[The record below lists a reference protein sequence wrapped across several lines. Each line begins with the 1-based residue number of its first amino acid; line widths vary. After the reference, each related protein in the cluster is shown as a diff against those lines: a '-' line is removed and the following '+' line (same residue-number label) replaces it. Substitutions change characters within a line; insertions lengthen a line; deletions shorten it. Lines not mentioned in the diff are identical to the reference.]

1 MPHAALIAFAL
12 IALTVIGAI
21 MARRLRVPSS
31 IFLVVFGIAASFLP
45 HLPQIPIEPNVVMQV
60 LLPPLL
66 YIAGVGASWRGFKR
80 EFGEIS
86 LLAVGC
92 VCATAAAV
100 AVTVHGLLGWPLALG
115 FVLGAIVAPPDAV
128 APLAILDGLAL
139 PQRITTVLQG
149 EGLVN
154 DATALIIFSFAL
166 TAVEKGTFSLPTA
179 AALFVVVAIAGI
191 AWGIAVGWGTLRL
204 RRHIGDPEIELTIA
218 LLAPYI
224 AFWPLQALGGSGVL
238 AAVVAGL
245 YVSANGA
252 STIPPATR
260 LQGYFFWRLVVYIT
274 EGSIFV
280 ITGLQAHPIIEAMRN
295 RSWEKL
301 LLPVGVV
308 ILAVVAVRLIWV
320 VVLTRFPRDLIR
332 KRHGKPIPPWQQ
344 DVFIGFTGIR
354 GVVSLAAALS
364 IPFMV
369 QGTPFPQRDFV
380 LIITFAVIL
389 ATLVGQGLTLPFVVR
404 KLGLDADGR
413 REQAVAK
420 DREIRARVA
429 GVEAALGR
437 LNALEPDGIPPG
449 TLRVLRNRNRD
460 RRDTLISALKRVDNQ
475 YGDSLALQL
484 RLIEA
489 ERKKIADLYAED
501 ALTDEARRRIERELD
516 LEDARVRHAHDSA
529 LPFKIDD
536 PLT

>member
-12 IALTVIGAI
+12 IALTMTGAI
-21 MARRLRVPSS
+21 LARRLHLPAS
-31 IFLVVFGIAASFLP
+31 IFLVVFGIAASFVPGLP
-45 HLPQIPIEPNVVMQV
+45 HIPIEPNVVLQV

-66 YIAGVGASWRGFKR
+66 YIAGVGMSWRGFKR
-80 EFGEIS
+80 EFAEIS

-100 AVTVHGLLGWPLALG
+100 AFTVHGLLGWPLALG

-128 APLAILDGLAL
+128 APLALTDGLAL
-139 PQRITTVLQG
+139 PQRIVTILEG

-154 DATALIIFSFAL
+154 DATALIIFSFAV
-166 TAVEKGTFSLPTA
+166 TAVETASFSLPQATG
-179 AALFVVVAIAGI
+179 LFVIVAIAGV
-191 AWGIAVGWGTLRL
+191 AWGLAVGWGTLRL
-204 RRHIGDPEIELTIA
+204 RRAIGDPQIELTIA

-238 AAVVAGL
+238 AAVTAGL

-252 STIPPATR
+252 GSIPPATR

-280 ITGLQAHPIIEAMRN
+280 ITGLQARPILETLQKD
-295 RSWEKL
+295 SWEKL
-301 LLPVGVV
+301 PLAIGVV

-320 VVLTRFPRDLIR
+320 VVLTRVPRDLIR
-332 KRHGKPIPPWQQ
+332 KSKHKAPPPWQH
-344 DVFIGFTGIR
+344 DFFIGFTGIR

-369 QGTPFPQRDFV
+369 DGAPFPERDIV

-389 ATLVGQGLTLPFVVR
+389 ATLVGQGLSLPWLVR
-404 KLGLDADGR
+404 KLGLDAEGR
-413 REQAVAK
+413 RESAAAK
-420 DREIRARVA
+420 DREIRARVL
-429 GVEAALGR
+429 GVEAVLTRLGAL
-437 LNALEPDGIPPG
+437 DGISAG
-449 TLRVLRNRNRD
+449 TMRVLKNRHRD
-460 RRDTLISALKRVDNQ
+460 RRDTLISALKRADGQ
-475 YGDSLALQL
+475 YGDSLQVQL
-484 RLIEA
+484 SLIEA
-489 ERKKIADLYAED
+489 ERQKIAELYAQD
-501 ALTDEARRRIERELD
+501 ALSDEARRRIERELD
-516 LEDARVRHAHDSA
+516 LEDARVRHAYSSA
-529 LPFKIDD
+529 LPIKYDD

>member
-1 MPHAALIAFAL
+1 MPHAALITFAL
-12 IALTVIGAI
+12 IALTAIGAI

-45 HLPQIPIEPNVVMQV
+45 HLPQIPIEPDVVLQV

-80 EFGEIS
+80 ESGEIS

-139 PQRITTVLQG
+139 PQRIITILQG

-154 DATALIIFSFAL
+154 DATALIIFSFAV
-166 TAVEKGTFSLPTA
+166 TAVEKGTFSLPIA
-179 AALFVVVAIAGI
+179 AGLFVVVAIAGI

-218 LLAPYI
+218 LLTPYI

-252 STIPPATR
+252 STIPAATR

-280 ITGLQAHPIIEAMRN
+280 ITGLQAHSIVAALRDK
-295 RSWEKL
+295 SWEKL

-320 VVLTRFPRDLIR
+320 VILTRFPRDLIR
-332 KRHGKPIPPWQQ
+332 KREGKPAPPWQH

-364 IPFMV
+364 IPFTV

-389 ATLVGQGLTLPFVVR
+389 ATLVGQGLSLPFVVR
-404 KLGLDADGR
+404 KLGLDVDGR
-413 REQAVAK
+413 RELAGAK

-429 GVEAALGR
+429 GVEAALSDLG
-437 LNALEPDGIPPG
+437 AIGPDGIAPG
-449 TLRVLRNRNRD
+449 TLRVLRNRFRD

-475 YGDSLALQL
+475 FGDSLAVQL
-484 RLIEA
+484 RLIGA
-489 ERKKIADLYAED
+489 ERKKIAELYARD

-516 LEDARVRHAHDSA
+516 LEDARVRHAHDGA

-536 PLT
+536 PLP

>member
-12 IALTVIGAI
+12 IALTATGAI
-21 MARRLRVPSS
+21 FARRLHIPAS
-31 IFLVVFGIAASFLP
+31 IFLVMFGVAASFVPGLP
-45 HLPQIPIEPNVVMQV
+45 HIPIEPNVVLQV

-66 YIAGVGASWRGFKR
+66 YIAGVGMSWRGFKH
-80 EFGEIS
+80 EFAEIS

-100 AVTVHGLLGWPLALG
+100 AFTVHGLLGWPLALG

-128 APLAILDGLAL
+128 APIALTDGLAL
-139 PQRITTVLQG
+139 PQRIVTILEG

-154 DATALIIFSFAL
+154 DATALIIFSFAV
-166 TAVEKGTFSLPTA
+166 TAVETASFSLPQATG
-179 AALFVVVAIAGI
+179 LFVVVAFAGV
-191 AWGIAVGWGTLRL
+191 AWGLAVGWGTLRL
-204 RRHIGDPEIELTIA
+204 RRTIGDPEIELTIA

-238 AAVVAGL
+238 AAVAAGL

-252 STIPPATR
+252 GQIPPATR

-280 ITGLQAHPIIEAMRN
+280 ITGLQA
-295 RSWEKL
+295 RSIMETLQRDSWQKL
-301 LLPVGVV
+301 PLAIGVV
-308 ILAVVAVRLIWV
+308 ILAVVAVRMIWV
-320 VVLTRFPRDLIR
+320 IVLTRVPRDLIR
-332 KRHGKPIPPWQQ
+332 KHRHKAPPPWQH
-344 DVFIGFTGIR
+344 DFFIGFTGIR

-369 QGTPFPQRDFV
+369 DGAPFPERDIV

-389 ATLVGQGLTLPFVVR
+389 ATLVGQGLSLPWLVR
-404 KLGLDADGR
+404 KLGLDAEGR
-413 REQAVAK
+413 RESAASK
-420 DREIRARVA
+420 DREIRARLL
-429 GVEAALGR
+429 GVEAALTR
-437 LNALEPDGIPPG
+437 LGALEPDGISAG
-449 TLRVLRNRNRD
+449 TMRVLRNRHRD
-460 RRDTLISALKRVDNQ
+460 RRDTLISALKRVDGQ
-475 YGDSLALQL
+475 YGDSLEVQL
-484 RLIEA
+484 SLIAA
-489 ERKKIADLYAED
+489 ERQKIAELYAED

-516 LEDARVRHAHDSA
+516 LEDARLRHAHTSA
-529 LPFKIDD
+529 LPVKYDD